1 MNKKT
6 IITILLAL
14 VAMTGKAQIHYQID
28 GNTGHPD
35 FTGTLYLYDYS
46 AIVDS
51 IQVVNGVIIL
61 HNGTLPS
68 VKKCALI
75 NKKTG
80 KLLSNLCSSR
90 TALYTSKALLQGNG
104 TTRRARL

>member
-6 IITILLAL
+6 IITILFAL
-14 VAMTGKAQIHYQID
+14 VAMAGKAQIHYQID
-28 GNTGHPD
+28 GNTGHPE

-75 NKKTG
+75 N
-80 KLLSNLCSSR
+80 NCSSR

>member
-6 IITILLAL
+6 IITILFAL
-14 VAMTGKAQIHYQID
+14 VAMAGKAQIHYQID
-28 GNTGHPD
+28 GNTGHPE

-68 VKKCALI
+68 VKKCA
-75 NKKTG
+75 
-80 KLLSNLCSSR
+80 CSSR

>member
-1 MNKKT
+1 MNKKN

-14 VAMTGKAQIHYQID
+14 VATAGQGQVNYHID

-68 VKKCALI
+68 AKKCALI
-75 NKKTG
+75 NKNGET
-80 KLLSNLCSSR
+80 LVNRCSSR
-90 TALYTSKALLQGNG
+90 MDLYTLKALLQGNG
-104 TTRRARL
+104 TMYQARP